1 MINENNFLDTYR
13 IKYLVLELVFE
24 IISIL
29 KIGQA

>member
-1 MINENNFLDTYR
+1 MINENNFFDTYR
-13 IKYLVLELVFE
+13 IKYLVLALVFD